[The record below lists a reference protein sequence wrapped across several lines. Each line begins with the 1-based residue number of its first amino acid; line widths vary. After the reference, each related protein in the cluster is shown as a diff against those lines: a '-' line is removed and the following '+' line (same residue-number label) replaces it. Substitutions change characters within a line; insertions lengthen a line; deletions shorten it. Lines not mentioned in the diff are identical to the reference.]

1 MRIGL
6 KASILPPL
14 SFMWTAG
21 TQERATLSPCGKISR
36 QIQQAAVDNN
46 PVFVRWINLSEL
58 IGLF

>member
-36 QIQQAAVDNN
+36 RIQQAAVDNN
-46 PVFVRWINLSEL
+46 PVLSEL

>member
-36 QIQQAAVDNN
+36 RIQQAAVDNN
-46 PVFVRWINLSEL
+46 PVFVR
-58 IGLF
+58 